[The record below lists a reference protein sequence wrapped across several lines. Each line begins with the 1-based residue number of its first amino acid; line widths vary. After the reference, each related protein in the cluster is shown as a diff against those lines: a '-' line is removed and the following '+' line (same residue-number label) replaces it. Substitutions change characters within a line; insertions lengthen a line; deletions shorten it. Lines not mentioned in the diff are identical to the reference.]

1 MSSINILNRCTASHQ
16 GGGLPFYDNN
26 DYIFSFMNEGF
37 NAPSGLWTV
46 PPNKIPT
53 FQIFVPA
60 LYDTVLTFQY
70 LKTAGNNVFTA
81 VFSPPIGTPQSTG
94 ITVNGVAQIVW
105 QTDDG
110 PTLVVP
116 APEGRYV
123 INMTLTDSA
132 TGTQFLDLWSEEFL
146 AKDCC

>member
-26 DYIFSFMNEGF
+26 DYIFSANNEGF

-46 PPNKIPT
+46 PPNKVPT

-60 LYDTVLTFQY
+60 LFDTVSSFGYLLTQ
-70 LKTAGNNVFTA
+70 GNNVFTGS
-81 VFSPPIGTPQSTG
+81 FFPPIGTPQSTG

-110 PTLVVP
+110 GSLVVP

-123 INMTLTDSA
+123 INLLLTDSA
-132 TGTQFLDLWSEEFL
+132 TGIQILELWSEEFL
-146 AKDCC
+146 VKDCC

>member
-1 MSSINILNRCTASHQ
+1 MSSINIINRSTASHQ

-37 NAPSGLWTV
+37 NSPSGLWTV

-60 LYDTVLTFQY
+60 LYDTVLDFSY
-70 LKTAGNNVFTA
+70 LLTKGNNIFTGT
-81 VFSPPIGTPQSTG
+81 FYPPIGTPLSAA
-94 ITVNGVAQIVW
+94 ITVNGVPKIVW
-105 QTDDG
+105 TTSDSG
-110 PTLVVP
+110 TLIVP

-123 INMTLTDSA
+123 ISLILTDSA
-132 TGTQFLDLWSEEFL
+132 TGTQFLELWSEEFM

>member
-105 QTDDG
+105 QTDD
-110 PTLVVP
+110 TNLLALAVP
-116 APEGRYV
+116 DGRYI
-123 INMTLTDSA
+123 INMILTDSA
-132 TGTQFLDLWSEEFL
+132 TQTQFLNLWSEEFL